1 MRKSYINGLVVIIF
15 SAVLAASC
23 ERVET
28 PLEEGVT
35 DELIRVEAQGSDM
48 QTRGLLNS
56 TDLKKAGTTVKVY
69 DYLTGFTGKMTVGQ
83 TTYDGT
89 TTPVNVMYIDDAVTL
104 GTDGGEDWSFSQ
116 FDWRWTRTG
125 THHFYGWLTH
135 DANSNPALTS
145 PFAES
150 FDPLTR
156 KLTVD
161 EFTFTSATP
170 QFDFSYSDIVTKTT
184 PETVYIPLNHLF
196 TALKV
201 QVKNLIPEA
210 INDVSVTFGDI
221 INGRSATVDFSATP
235 STACTTK
242 VKATYTV
249 GATATFSLADARTS
263 FPAAPAPTPE
273 TPEPEVTP
281 VAVYTDNDGYRLLWP
296 QDNLGKVTT
305 ATETEPVKPAST
317 ATVSFR
323 IGSDTYVNT
332 LTGSLENIFPDNKM
346 EAGKKY
352 LLTIIIS
359 STDIRFRVLVDP
371 LEEYYNGRDDD
382 ADNTNDY
389 PDYLIKL

>member
-28 PLEEGVT
+28 PMEEGVT

-56 TDLKKAGTTVKVY
+56 ADLKKAGTKVKVY
-69 DYLTGFTGKMTVGQ
+69 DYLTGFTGTIKDA
-83 TTYDGT
+83 DGNAIA
-89 TTPVNVMYIDDAVTL
+89 PDDAGGVMYIDDAVTY
-104 GTDGGEDWSFSQ
+104 GADGNWKFSNY
-116 FDWRWTRTG
+116 DWRWTRSG
-125 THHFYGWLTH
+125 THHFFGWLTH

-145 PFAES
+145 PFEARFYS
-150 FDPLTR
+150 STR
-156 KLTVD
+156 KLTVN

-235 STACTTK
+235 ATACTTK

-249 GATATFSLADARTS
+249 GAMATFSLADARTS
-263 FPAAPAPTPE
+263 FLAAPA
-273 TPEPEVTP
+273 TP

-305 ATETEPVKPAST
+305 ATETEPEKPAST

-352 LLTIIIS
+352 VLTIIINY
-359 STDIRFRVLVDP
+359 TDIRFRVLVDP

>member
-15 SAVLAASC
+15 SVALAASC

-56 TDLKKAGTTVKVY
+56 SDLKKAGTKVKVY
-69 DYLTGFTGKMTVGQ
+69 DYLTGFTGTIKGA
-83 TTYDGT
+83 DGNAIA
-89 TTPVNVMYIDDAVTL
+89 PDAAGGVMYIDDAVTL
-104 GTDGGEDWSFSQ
+104 GTDGGDDWKFGS
-116 FDWRWTRTG
+116 FDWRWTRSG

-161 EFTFTSATP
+161 EFIFTSATP

-221 INGRSATVDFSATP
+221 INGRSATIDFSATP

-263 FPAAPAPTPE
+263 FPAAPSPTIE

-305 ATETEPVKPAST
+305 ATETEPEKPAST

-352 LLTIIIS
+352 VLTIIIN

-382 ADNTNDY
+382 ANNTNDY